1 MRITEIKPEY
11 VDNVPALSDMKEGV
25 LYGRRKELA
34 LTSNND

>member
-25 LYGRRKELA
+25 SMGEEKNRR
-34 LTSNND
+34 